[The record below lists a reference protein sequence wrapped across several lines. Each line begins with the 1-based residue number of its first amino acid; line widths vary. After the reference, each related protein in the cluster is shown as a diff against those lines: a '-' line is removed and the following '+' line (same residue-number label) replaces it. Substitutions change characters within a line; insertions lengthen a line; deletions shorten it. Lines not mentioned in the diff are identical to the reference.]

1 MLLISFYSLRGE
13 KQKWD
18 AYLSPVLLLITVLS
32 SWLFPSQEMV
42 NHFENTHSFCVVMTK
57 SEKKLKPYNMCLN
70 VNLNVTFHYVT
81 SLSRKKSIF
90 LMWSVFSTFVR
101 LSPPCPVAFS

>member
-42 NHFENTHSFCVVMTK
+42 NHFENIHTA
-57 SEKKLKPYNMCLN
+57 
-70 VNLNVTFHYVT
+70 
-81 SLSRKKSIF
+81 
-90 LMWSVFSTFVR
+90 SV
-101 LSPPCPVAFS
+101 L